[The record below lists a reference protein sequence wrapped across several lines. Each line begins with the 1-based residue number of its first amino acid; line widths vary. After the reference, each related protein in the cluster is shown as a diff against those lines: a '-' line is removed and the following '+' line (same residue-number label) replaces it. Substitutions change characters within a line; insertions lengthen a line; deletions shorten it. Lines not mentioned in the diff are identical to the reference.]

1 MKLTLFLNVRGDAA
15 LRGRVDGENTSICT
29 ASYVS
34 KHPTSA
40 SINGFLE
47 DFCFPTVQ
55 ECGIEAVPGRVVVG
69 EDERLLGV
77 QSVPCK
83 GIELGGVPV
92 NLDLDLGKGHGV
104 RRI

>member
-40 SINGFLE
+40 SINGSLE

-77 QSVPCK
+77 QSVLCE
-83 GIELGGVPV
+83 GVEFGGVPV
-92 NLDLDLGKGHGV
+92 DLDLDLGKGHGV